1 MRKKALIVGISGV
14 IGRALAEKLLEE
26 GWEVTGLSRGRGEV
40 LAGCNSLT
48 ADLTDAA
55 AVNEALKS
63 VKPDAV
69 FFSVWARQENEK
81 ENIRVNGGMVKNV
94 IEALGNRLHG
104 AHVALVTGLKHY
116 LGPFEAYGKGAVPVT
131 PFREEQ
137 GRQPVDNFY
146 YAQEDEIFAG
156 TEKYGYRWSVHRP
169 HTIVGFALGNAM
181 NMGQTLAVYATL
193 CREKGWPFIFPGS
206 PEQWNGVSDVTDA
219 GLLAEQ
225 LAWAA
230 LSPTAANQDFNAVN
244 GDVFR
249 WNWLWPRLAAYF
261 GIEAAPY
268 PETMMP
274 LEGRMQEAAA
284 AWQTIAAAHQLREAD
299 ISKLVSWWHTDADL
313 GRPMEAFTDM
323 SKSRKAGFI
332 GYRSTLDSFTGLFD
346 RLKKEQIIPE

>member
-1 MRKKALIVGISGV
+1 M
-14 IGRALAEKLLEE
+14 
-26 GWEVTGLSRGRGEV
+26 
-40 LAGCNSLT
+40 
-48 ADLTDAA
+48 
-55 AVNEALKS
+55 
-63 VKPDAV
+63 
-69 FFSVWARQENEK
+69 
-81 ENIRVNGGMVKNV
+81 
-94 IEALGNRLHG
+94 
-104 AHVALVTGLKHY
+104 
-116 LGPFEAYGKGAVPVT
+116 
-131 PFREEQ
+131 
-137 GRQPVDNFY
+137 
-146 YAQEDEIFAG
+146 
-156 TEKYGYRWSVHRP
+156 
-169 HTIVGFALGNAM
+169 
-181 NMGQTLAVYATL
+181 
-193 CREKGWPFIFPGS
+193 
-206 PEQWNGVSDVTDA
+206 TDA

-268 PETMMP
+268 PEAMMP